1 VEKKRAVRVEVR
13 VLPVLLVRPLV
24 PSGLLAPMKKKKREK
39 KKKKKTPLARAG
51 FLLPMKRYGCV

>member
-1 VEKKRAVRVEVR
+1 VEKKRAVRV
-13 VLPVLLVRPLV
+13 LLVRALV
-24 PSGLLAPMKKKKREK
+24 PSGLLPPMKQKKKEK